1 MITIQN
7 PLTFTSS
14 YPPKRLGAISD
25 LLFFDIE
32 TTGFSPVKNRIIVIG
47 CVWHDGNT
55 WILTQYFAETRDAEE
70 EVLDAFFALLRTKRI
85 LVHFN
90 GDGFDIPFLT
100 KRCVFYKK
108 DWNFEAVES
117 FDIYKKIRPLKKLL
131 GLENLKQKSIERFL
145 GIAREDKYNG
155 GQLIEVYGEYLQT
168 HSELLK
174 HLLILHNEDDLK
186 GMPQILP
193 ILAYP
198 DFLTGDFSFKGSES
212 RDIPYADGN
221 AEKHLLLHYESPVS
235 LTSGF
240 QFSIGKLELS
250 AEGNCLTLDLPLY
263 SGELKRF
270 YSDYEN
276 YYYMIYEDCAI
287 HKSVGQYVDRS
298 ARKKATAKTCYT
310 RAAGLFVPQ
319 PLLANG
325 APMWHECLKADYKSR
340 QLFVPYSEQL
350 FTDPETAVL
359 YLHNYLRELSL

>member
-32 TTGFSPVKNRIIVIG
+32 TTGFSGDYASVYLIG

-221 AEKHLLLHYESPVS
+221 SEKHLLLHYESPVS
-235 LTSGF
+235 LTS
-240 QFSIGKLELS
+240 
-250 AEGNCLTLDLPLY
+250 
-263 SGELKRF
+263 
-270 YSDYEN
+270 
-276 YYYMIYEDCAI
+276 
-287 HKSVGQYVDRS
+287 
-298 ARKKATAKTCYT
+298 
-310 RAAGLFVPQ
+310 
-319 PLLANG
+319 
-325 APMWHECLKADYKSR
+325 
-340 QLFVPYSEQL
+340 
-350 FTDPETAVL
+350 
-359 YLHNYLRELSL
+359 